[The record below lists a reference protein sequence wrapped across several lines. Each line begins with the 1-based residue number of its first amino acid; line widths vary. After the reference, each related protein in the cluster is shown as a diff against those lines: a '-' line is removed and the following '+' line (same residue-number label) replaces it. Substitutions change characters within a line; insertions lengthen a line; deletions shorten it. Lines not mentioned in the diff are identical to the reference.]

1 MVRKRLL
8 VAKLPRL
15 RKTAPGHRGHH
26 KKSHLTNADTGPF
39 CGARRMNR
47 PGKFCKQP
55 AGFRTGHPGVGRCF
69 KHGGNL
75 KRNQPVI
82 DRVDTAQSRY
92 AHLEFTRVRD
102 ILSKLEAM
110 ETNAM
115 DLLPE
120 IHLLRSLLID
130 FINNFTKNQEALHA
144 WLSDPETKA
153 RPRRVMDLHDAGQ
166 LVESISRVV
175 HRVHQIQSE
184 GAISLVTFRRVT
196 ESMGLIVARHV
207 KDAEILAKISEEWN
221 LLTLDAKPASPG
233 RRDVEEEPE

>member
-1 MVRKRLL
+1 MARKYEI
-8 VAKLPRL
+8 KLPRK
-15 RKTAPGHRGHH
+15 RIRAPGHRGHH
-26 KKSHLTNADTGPF
+26 KKSHLTSADTGPF
-39 CGARRMNR
+39 CGARRHDGSGR
-47 PGKFCKQP
+47 YCKQP

-69 KHGGNL
+69 KHGGNF
-75 KRNQPVI
+75 KKSQ
-82 DRVDTAQSRY
+82 QSEEPLIAAGRY

-102 ILSKLEAM
+102 ILSRLEAM

-130 FINNFTKNQEALHA
+130 FINNYTKNQDALHA
-144 WLSDPETKA
+144 WLADPKTKA
-153 RPRRVMDLHDAGQ
+153 RPRRVMDIHDAGT

-196 ESMGLIVARHV
+196 EMMGLIVAKHV
-207 KDAEILAKISEEWN
+207 KDAEVLVRISDEWN
-221 LLTLDAKPASPG
+221 ALTLDTKPAVQ
-233 RRDVEEEPE
+233 RRDPEDDAESSD